1 MRLIQ
6 YIRNLFAM
14 LLLACCSF
22 AAQAQNEE
30 EGTKVVDP
38 PSYEYKD
45 NNDEGSETST
55 YEKRYYDTRRLNE
68 LRSQREFQYDKTY
81 EENSERLREISD
93 REYFSDSSRRMR
105 RQEEGAASSR
115 SGSRNGSKEQSSS
128 SSREKSSS
136 SPRSSS
142 GSSGNVLLILLL
154 FAALVIILMIV
165 LKLRPGS
172 LFRRSAEKDL
182 APVEEAAED
191 IHKIHFESELDKA
204 IRLKNFRLALR
215 IMYLETLKK
224 LTDKNMIAWRP
235 EKTNWD
241 YVRELNDPQ
250 LKKPFTEITN
260 AYDYA
265 WYGEFAIDEPLFRMM
280 QDKMNTFRK
289 TMGN

>member
-1 MRLIQ
+1 MELLQ
-6 YIRNLFAM
+6 HIRKICAI
-14 LLLACCSF
+14 LLLAGCSF
-22 AAQAQNEE
+22 AARAQDEE
-30 EGTKVVDP
+30 EGTKVTEP

-45 NNDEGSETST
+45 NEDEDSETST

-81 EENSERLREISD
+81 DENSQGMREISD
-93 REYFSDSSRRMR
+93 REYFSDSSRLMR
-105 RQEEGAASSR
+105 REEQSASSR
-115 SGSRNGSKEQSSS
+115 SGRRDGSKEQQSST
-128 SSREKSSS
+128 RQKSNS

-142 GSSGNVLLILLL
+142 GGSGNLLLILLL
-154 FAALVIILMIV
+154 FAALVIILMIA

-172 LFRRSAEKDL
+172 LFRRSADKEV

-224 LTDKNMIAWRP
+224 LTDKNLIAWRP

-250 LKKPFTEITN
+250 LKKPFSEITN

-280 QDKMNTFRK
+280 QEKMNVFRK
-289 TMGN
+289 TMSH